1 MSSEIFCVL
10 RDGAEYSLPKLP
22 GLNWNFEVIHPVDS
36 NNNNNN
42 NNNNT
47 LIHQTQLGYKFVSH
61 VIYMFR
67 PAYSYADIRSYIEY
81 KKDKLLE

>member
-22 GLNWNFEVIHPVDS
+22 RLGSNFGLFILLHNNNDDDDDDD

-42 NNNNT
+42 NNAF
-47 LIHQTQLGYKFVSH
+47 IHQTQLGYLFVNQ
-61 VIYMFR
+61 VIIYMFR
-67 PAYSYADIRSYIEY
+67 PIVKPTSGRR
-81 KKDKLLE
+81 